1 MDCED
6 DAKMQIPKYISK
18 PCTAVVM
25 MAKSSGPNLPFSPI
39 LLCGI
44 RPKNPKASNLV
55 QQSSSG
61 PQLPPDLEYSV
72 KQLLFP
78 QTLKEFLIVELASDM
93 CSPNKLMQHEFLE
106 STYA

>member
-44 RPKNPKASNLV
+44 RPKNPKASLKPCTAVVIRSPIPARLRILGQAIVVSTNL
-55 QQSSSG
+55 
-61 PQLPPDLEYSV
+61 
-72 KQLLFP
+72 KR
-78 QTLKEFLIVELASDM
+78 I
-93 CSPNKLMQHEFLE
+93 PNCR
-106 STYA
+106 TGI